1 VSVEYFDYFC
11 QNDFVKMESFADRV
25 KKLREEKGVPLR
37 VVAARL
43 DIDQAIL
50 SKIEN
55 GKRSA
60 TRDNVIRLAKYYRV
74 NEEELLISWLSDK
87 LLYEVV
93 DERLGLQ
100 AMKVAEE
107 KIAYRT
113 KPSINREKTIRI
125 IRDFLKKDGR
135 VSKAWIFGSFARGD
149 YNIKSDIDLM
159 VKFKDTSRIS
169 LFDYADIAF
178 LLEEKLNMKIDLV
191 EKGYLQPF
199 ALKTATTDMILIY
212 G

>member
-1 VSVEYFDYFC
+1 MSVEYFDYFC

-25 KKLREEKGVPLR
+25 KKLREEKCVPLR

-60 TRDNVIRLAKYYRV
+60 TRDNVIRLAKYYKV

-87 LLYEVV
+87 LLYEVG
-93 DERLGLQ
+93 DEKLGLQ

-107 KIAYRT
+107 KITYRT
-113 KPSINREKTIRI
+113 KPSISREKIIRI

-135 VSKAWIFGSFARGD
+135 VTKAWIFGSFARGD
-149 YNIKSDIDLM
+149 SNINSDIDLM
-159 VKFKDTSRIS
+159 VKFNDPSKTSM
-169 LFDYADIAF
+169 FDYADIAY

-191 EKGYLQPF
+191 EEGYLLPF
-199 ALKTATTDMILIY
+199 ALNTAKNDLYLIY

>member
-1 VSVEYFDYFC
+1 
-11 QNDFVKMESFADRV
+11 MESFADKV
-25 KKLREEKGVPLR
+25 KKLRKEKGVPLR

-60 TRDNVIRLAKYYRV
+60 TRDNVIRLAKYYKV
-74 NEEELLISWLSDK
+74 NKEELLISWLSDK
-87 LLYEVV
+87 LLYEVG
-93 DERLGLQ
+93 DERFGLK

-107 KIAYRT
+107 KITYRT
-113 KPSINREKTIRI
+113 RPSISREKTIRI
-125 IRDFLKKDGR
+125 IRDFLRKDGR

-149 YNIKSDIDLM
+149 YNINSDIDLM
-159 VKFKDTSRIS
+159 VKFIDPSKTS
-169 LFDYADIAF
+169 LFDYADIAY

-191 EKGYLQPF
+191 EEGYLLPF
-199 ALKTATTDMILIY
+199 ALNTAKNDLTLIY

>member
-1 VSVEYFDYFC
+1 
-11 QNDFVKMESFADRV
+11 MESFADRV
-25 KKLREEKGVPLR
+25 KNLRKEKGVPLR

-43 DIDQAIL
+43 NIDQAIL

-55 GKRSA
+55 GKRIA
-60 TRDNVIRLAKYYRV
+60 TRDNVKKLSKYYKA

-87 LLYEVV
+87 LLYEVG

-100 AMKVAEE
+100 AMKAAEE
-107 KIAYRT
+107 KITYRT
-113 KPSINREKTIRI
+113 RPSISREKTIRI
-125 IRDFLKKDGR
+125 IRDFLRKDGR

-149 YNIKSDIDLM
+149 YNITSDIDLM
-159 VKFKDTSRIS
+159 VKFNDPSKTSM
-169 LFDYADIAF
+169 FDYADIAY

-191 EKGYLQPF
+191 EEGYLLPF
-199 ALKTATTDMILIY
+199 ALNTAKNDLTLIY